1 MATRSKRHAILLG
14 VDGCGIETRHL
25 LEVLEGLEGAVLGT
39 VRDDGRGL
47 RAPQGQTTF
56 QLDRRRRIHVDP
68 RDLVGGEVRREI
80 SEHGTELLVR
90 PLGAERAHLSKRARP
105 SPAILAH
112 RHYDVRGV
120 TLRAEPDGLLLARP
134 VGQLRRRARGAQPS
148 RDHYHRAAHFSAP
161 LGIRTRTAYHRRLPR
176 IPGCRR
182 PTSRH
187 ARRARSWRRCSTARC
202 RSPRRARGGPRPRR
216 AKITSLTTA
225 GASGAGMW
233 RDTHPG
239 SSLGTLSCWITFHAA
254 MAIPRDPADATS
266 QWVSSVSAQLA
277 SASAAVCDDSGIVTK
292 VLRRLSSSRI
302 RPSRLEAA
310 ISRRPPRSKMTGEE
324 LKAGPPERY
333 VARGFRVRGSSTTKW
348 PSLVVT

>member
-1 MATRSKRHAILLG
+1 MATRSKRHAVLLG

-56 QLDRRRRIHVDP
+56 QLDRRRRIHIDP
-68 RDLVGGEVRREI
+68 GDLVGGEVRREI
-80 SEHGTELLVR
+80 PEHGTELLVR

-112 RHYDVRGV
+112 RHHDFRGV
-120 TLRAEPDGLLLARP
+120 TLRAEPGRLLPARP
-134 VGQLRRRARGAQPS
+134 VGELRRRARGGQPG
-148 RDHYHRAAHFSAP
+148 RDDHGCAAHLSAP
-161 LGIRTRTAYHRRLPR
+161 SGIRTRTAYHRRLTR

-182 PTSRH
+182 PRIRH

-202 RSPRRARGGPRPRR
+202 RSSRRARGGPRPER
-216 AKITSLTTA
+216 AKITSWTTA
-225 GASGAGMW
+225 GASGAGMR
-233 RDTHPG
+233 RDTQPR
-239 SSLGTLSCWITFHAA
+239 SSRGTLYCWITFHAA
-254 MAIPRDPADATS
+254 MPPPCDPDATS

-277 SASAAVCDDSGIVTK
+277 SASAAVCDDSGVVTK
-292 VLRRLSSSRI
+292 LARRLSSSRI
-302 RPSRLEAA
+302 RPSRPEAA
-310 ISRRPPRSKMTGEE
+310 TSRRPPRSKMTGEE
-324 LKAGPPERY
+324 LKAGPPARY
-333 VARGFRVRGSSTTKW
+333 VVRGFRVRGSSTTKW